1 MKKIIRSL
9 SLILVAVL
17 FTTLFACRS
26 TEELNDTESQ
36 LVGKYQ
42 FSSLRVVENK
52 SNSVV
57 DFNNKQSWDALDMNY
72 ESIQNYVWNNR
83 ATKFTFYD
91 NKIEG
96 KLNGSFEKDGIRTDF
111 QWFISERIPKTIS
124 FSNFNVPV
132 SFGVVGMSRASYLN
146 VKITSAQVSFSY
158 SQNGYT
164 TYFVLRPLVFW
175 TDVLIHHKVLVMFH
189 EFMLLHYI

>member
-57 DFNNKQSWDALDMNY
+57 DYNNKQSWDALDKNY
-72 ESIQNYVWNNR
+72 ESIRNYVWNNR

-111 QWFISERIPKTIS
+111 QWFIDERIPKTIS

-132 SFGVVGMSRASYLN
+132 SFGVSGMSRASYLN

-164 TYFVLRPLVFW
+164 TYFVLRPLVF
-175 TDVLIHHKVLVMFH
+175 
-189 EFMLLHYI
+189 

>member
-42 FSSLRVVENK
+42 FSSLSVVENK
-52 SNSVV
+52 SNSIV
-57 DFNNKQSWDALDMNY
+57 DYSNKQSWDALDMNY
-72 ESIQNYVWNNR
+72 EYIRNYVWNNKF
-83 ATKFTFYD
+83 TEFTFYD

-111 QWFISERIPKTIS
+111 QWFIDERIPKTIS

-132 SFGVVGMSRASYLN
+132 SFGVIGMSRASSLD

-164 TYFVLRPLVFW
+164 TYFVLRPLVF
-175 TDVLIHHKVLVMFH
+175 
-189 EFMLLHYI
+189 

>member
-111 QWFISERIPKTIS
+111 QWFIDEGIRTGISVPKTIS

-132 SFGVVGMSRASYLN
+132 SFGVSGMSRASYLN

-164 TYFVLRPLVFW
+164 TYFVLRPLVF
-175 TDVLIHHKVLVMFH
+175 
-189 EFMLLHYI
+189 

>member
-42 FSSLRVVENK
+42 FSSLSVVENK
-52 SNSVV
+52 SNSIV
-57 DFNNKQSWDALDMNY
+57 DYSNKQSWDALDLNY
-72 ESIQNYVWNNR
+72 EYIRNYVWNNKF
-83 ATKFTFYD
+83 TEFTFYD

-111 QWFISERIPKTIS
+111 QWFIDEGIRTTISVPKTIS

-132 SFGVVGMSRASYLN
+132 SFGVSGMSRASYLD

-164 TYFVLRPLVFW
+164 TYFVLRPLVF
-175 TDVLIHHKVLVMFH
+175 
-189 EFMLLHYI
+189 